1 MGVNEVKIIK
11 HHIYEKYGECTRCH
25 RYLKLNVL
33 IQIEDY
39 VGHVLPGTFHHKLIC
54 ISCKEKSDEAS
65 EQMLMELEEE
75 ETYNGTPISEIKV
88 GGTD

>member
-1 MGVNEVKIIK
+1 MGVNEVINIK
-11 HHIYEKYGECTRCH
+11 HHVYEKYGECTRCH
-25 RYLKLNVL
+25 RYLKLDTL

-54 ISCKEKSDEAS
+54 IACKEKSDEAS
-65 EQMLMELEEE
+65 EQMLMELQQE
-75 ETYNGTPISEIKV
+75 ETYEGVPISELKV